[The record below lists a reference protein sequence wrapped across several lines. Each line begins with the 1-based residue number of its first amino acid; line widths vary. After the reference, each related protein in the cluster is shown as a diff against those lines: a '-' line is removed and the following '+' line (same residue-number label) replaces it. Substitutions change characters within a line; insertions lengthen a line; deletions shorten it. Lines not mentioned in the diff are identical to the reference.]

1 MKRVFLFATGI
12 DERLPLALRERY
24 LAFPERELPEILK
37 EVGCSAFVLLETCQR
52 FEVYGTAE
60 EESLQRED
68 LLQRLFPLPD
78 PYRASVFYLENADA
92 VRRLFRIAAG
102 LESALHGEV
111 HILGQLKRAWEKA
124 HQNGHTDKLLNV
136 LFQDALRVGKKV
148 QRSLHRER
156 ALRSFGSLVAEVL
169 EELLGSLEGKGFCI
183 LGWGTLGRSVA
194 GTLLSRKAG
203 TIFVFS
209 RHLHHIPQ
217 EKPFVVITEKRAI
230 KEAFARSHAVV
241 CASGSARHLL
251 APEDLGETAT
261 LPQVLVDLALP
272 RAIDPAL
279 AKGRKLLDL
288 ETFLG
293 LARERTLPF
302 VQESEHLEVLI
313 TEKVERFLRKWR
325 GFQAD
330 PIIRNIALC
339 FEETFLEARGAIIR
353 ACNHDEQELL
363 LLRHIEWVQRKL
375 FRKTA
380 EQVRR
385 FFEEE
390 R

>member
-1 MKRVFLFATGI
+1 VKSVLLFATGV
-12 DERLPLALRERY
+12 DEHLPLVLRERY
-24 LAFPERELPEILK
+24 LAFPEREFPGILR
-37 EVGCSAFVLLETCQR
+37 ETGCSAFVLLETCQR
-52 FEVYGTAE
+52 LEVYGTAE
-60 EESLQRED
+60 EESLRREN

-78 PYRASVFYLENADA
+78 SCRASVFYFENADA
-92 VRRLFRIAAG
+92 VWRLFRIAAG
-102 LESALHGEV
+102 LESALRGEV

-124 HQNGHTDKLLNV
+124 HRNGHTNKLLNV

-156 ALRSFGSLVAEVL
+156 ALRSFGALVAEVL
-169 EELLGSLEGKGFCI
+169 EELLGSLEGKSVCI

-194 GTLLSRKAG
+194 GTLLSRKVG

-217 EKPFVVITEKRAI
+217 EKPFVAIAEKRAL
-230 KEAFARSHAVV
+230 KEAFAQSHAAV
-241 CASGSARHLL
+241 CTSGSARHLL
-251 APEDLGETAT
+251 APEDLDEAA

-272 RAIDPAL
+272 RAIDPVL
-279 AKGRKLLDL
+279 AQGKKLLDL
-288 ETFLG
+288 ETFLN

-302 VQESEHLEVLI
+302 VQESEHLEALI
-313 TEKVERFLRKWR
+313 TEEVERFLRKWR
-325 GFQAD
+325 GFRAD
-330 PIIRNIALC
+330 PIIQNIARC
-339 FEETFLEARGAIIR
+339 FEETFLEAGGAIVQ
-353 ACNHDEQELL
+353 ACNHKEQELL
-363 LLRHIEWVQRKL
+363 LLRHMEWVRGKL

>member
-1 MKRVFLFATGI
+1 VKRAFLFAIGV
-12 DERLPLALRERY
+12 DERLPLVLRERY
-24 LAFPERELPEILK
+24 LAFPEREFLGILR
-37 EVGCSAFVLLETCQR
+37 ETGCSAFVLLETCQR
-52 FEVYGTAE
+52 LEVYGTVE
-60 EESLQRED
+60 EESFRRED

-92 VRRLFRIAAG
+92 VWRLFRIATG
-102 LESALHGEV
+102 LESALRGEV

-124 HQNGHTDKLLNV
+124 HRNGHTNKLLNA
-136 LFQDALRVGKKV
+136 LFQDALRVGKKA

-217 EKPFVVITEKRAI
+217 EKPFVAIAEKRAL
-230 KEAFARSHAVV
+230 KEAFAQSHAVV
-241 CASGSARHLL
+241 CASRHLL
-251 APEDLGETAT
+251 APEDLDEAA
-261 LPQVLVDLALP
+261 LPQVLIDLVLP
-272 RAIDPAL
+272 RAIDPVL
-279 AKGRKLLDL
+279 AQGKKLLDL
-288 ETFLG
+288 ETFLN

-302 VQESEHLEVLI
+302 VQESKHLEALI
-313 TEKVERFLRKWR
+313 AEEVERFLRKWR
-325 GFQAD
+325 GFRAD
-330 PIIRNIALC
+330 PIIQNIARC
-339 FEETFLEARGAIIR
+339 FEETFLEARGAIAQ
-353 ACNHDEQELL
+353 ACNHKEQELL
-363 LLRHIEWVQRKL
+363 LLKHIEWVQRKL

>member
-1 MKRVFLFATGI
+1 MKRVLLFATGV

-24 LAFPERELPEILK
+24 LAFSERERSEILK

-52 FEVYGTAE
+52 LEVYGTAE
-60 EESLQRED
+60 ESLRRED

-92 VRRLFRIAAG
+92 VRRLFRIATG
-102 LESALHGEV
+102 LESALRGEV

-124 HQNGHTDKLLNV
+124 HQNGHTGKLLNV

-156 ALRSFGSLVAEVL
+156 TLRSFGSLVAEVL
-169 EELLGSLEGKGFCI
+169 EEFLGSLEGKNICI
-183 LGWGTLGRSVA
+183 LGWGTLGRSIA

-217 EKPFVVITEKRAI
+217 EKPFVAIAEKSAL
-230 KEAFARSHAVV
+230 KEVFAQSHAVV
-241 CASGSARHLL
+241 CASGSARYSL
-251 APEDLGETAT
+251 APEYLNEAIA
-261 LPQVLVDLALP
+261 LPQVLIDLALP
-272 RAIDPAL
+272 RAIDPVL
-279 AKGRKLLDL
+279 TQGRKLLDL

-302 VQESEHLEVLI
+302 VQESEHLEALI
-313 TEKVERFLRKWR
+313 TEEVERFLRKWR

-330 PIIRNIALC
+330 PVIRNIALC
-339 FEETFLEARGAIIR
+339 FEETFSEARGAIVQ

-363 LLRHIEWVQRKL
+363 LLRRIEWVRRKL

>member
-1 MKRVFLFATGI
+1 VKKALLFATGV
-12 DERLPLALRERY
+12 DERLPLVLRERY
-24 LAFPERELPEILK
+24 LALPEREFLGILR
-37 EVGCSAFVLLETCQR
+37 ETGCSAFVLLETCQR
-52 FEVYGTAE
+52 LEVYGTVE
-60 EESLQRED
+60 EESFRRED
-68 LLQRLFPLPD
+68 LLQRLFPLPG
-78 PYRASVFYLENADA
+78 PYRTCVFYLENADA

-102 LESALHGEV
+102 LESALRGEV

-124 HQNGHTDKLLNV
+124 HRNGHTNKLLNA

-148 QRSLHRER
+148 RRSLRREQ

-169 EELLGSLEGKGFCI
+169 EELLGSLEGKSVCI

-217 EKPFVVITEKRAI
+217 EKPFVAIAEKSVL
-230 KEAFARSHAVV
+230 KEVLAQSHAAV
-241 CASGSARHLL
+241 CTSGSARHLL
-251 APEDLGETAT
+251 APEDLDEAA

-279 AKGRKLLDL
+279 AQGKKLLDL
-288 ETFLG
+288 ETFLN

-302 VQESEHLEVLI
+302 AQESEHLEALI
-313 TEKVERFLRKWR
+313 AEEVERFLRKWR
-325 GFQAD
+325 GFRAD
-330 PIIRNIALC
+330 PIIRNIARC
-339 FEETFLEARGAIIR
+339 FEETFLEAGGAIIQT
-353 ACNHDEQELL
+353 CNRDEQELL
-363 LLRHIEWVQRKL
+363 LLKHMEWVRRKL
-375 FRKTA
+375 FCKTA